1 VHLTRKPASARDFSV
16 ANHRDLA
23 DKVLE
28 AERSLVELASEMG
41 ISVEALRKWS
51 VMVERAQDTA
61 AGLEDTLVPSSRVRE
76 LEREIEELKSL
87 LDRQAT
93 QIQILK
99 KKPRP

>member
-1 VHLTRKPASARDFSV
+1 MDTRKKPDDRGEFNV
-16 ANHRDLA
+16 ALHRDLA

-28 AERSLVELASEMG
+28 AARSLVELAREMG

-61 AGLEDTLVPSSRVRE
+61 LGVQDTLVPSSRVRE
-76 LEREIEELKSL
+76 LEREVQELKSL
-87 LDRQAT
+87 LDRQAV

-99 KKPRP
+99 KQSL

>member
-1 VHLTRKPASARDFSV
+1 MDLTRKKDRPAGFSAASRQ
-16 ANHRDLA
+16 DLA

-28 AERSLVELASEMG
+28 AERGLCELAKEMG

-76 LEREIEELKSL
+76 LEKQIEDLKSL

-93 QIQILK
+93 QIEILK
-99 KKPRP
+99 KPNP